1 MHETWNLREVGVRD
15 FLWFQLCKG
24 LLFIYL
30 FITENVNSPRV
41 FCSCRRADLARTES
55 QTLAAPILP
64 PLPLGCR
71 CNWWPTGDRWADVRV
86 HVFIRQST
94 IWLEKARPDLPCLAW
109 TLDQYNKLATP
120 NSVQHLLH
128 PPKFHTARQLPE
140 SMVQHLLLKIPWM
153 KQTWPKRKSVTNKII
168 DIYRKDKSSQ

>member
-1 MHETWNLREVGVRD
+1 MFNALPPVVSGCWFMLPRLDSRFFFEAVERSDDTSCVLSLWRWFHTGAYQRRRIYRCSSVALSISIAWINLRAGVRD

-41 FCSCRRADLARTES
+41 FCSCRRTDLARTES

-94 IWLEKARPDLPCLAW
+94 IWLEKARPD
-109 TLDQYNKLATP
+109 QYK
-120 NSVQHLLH
+120 
-128 PPKFHTARQLPE
+128 
-140 SMVQHLLLKIPWM
+140 
-153 KQTWPKRKSVTNKII
+153 
-168 DIYRKDKSSQ
+168 